1 MTLTSPSRPGGT
13 VTSSAADTS
22 TYRLWKKAT
31 RLPLGSRLFTAAV
44 CAKAP
49 FFRTSLPHVVELAPG
64 RCVVTGPLWW
74 GSTNHIG
81 TFHVIAACN
90 LAELA
95 MGMVAEATVPATHR
109 WIPVGMTTS
118 YPTKATGGLTVTA
131 ELPQIPDFST
141 ITSGTDIDVPI
152 RFVDRAGA
160 EPITA
165 TITIRVSPRKEKI
178 DPAAHHPPSPPT
190 GHSEP

>member
-1 MTLTSPSRPGGT
+1 MTAATSPRPVPGSSPPR
-13 VTSSAADTS
+13 SSAPAPTP
-22 TYRLWKKAT
+22 THRLWRRAT

-44 CAKAP
+44 CLKAP
-49 FFRTSLPHVVELAPG
+49 FFRTALPHVVEMGPG

-74 GSTNHIG
+74 GNTNHIG

-131 ELPQIPDFST
+131 ELPEIPDFST
-141 ITSGTDIDVPI
+141 ITVGTDLEMPI
-152 RFVDRAGA
+152 RFVDAAGV

-165 TITIRVSPRKEKI
+165 TITIRVSPR
-178 DPAAHHPPSPPT
+178 PSR
-190 GHSEP
+190 